1 LDEWEELLLYIV
13 LQGGDFE
20 PFGDGTW
27 GIDLGNGV
35 VTMVTRRPINPTEL
49 AQLIAS
55 LIEVGMVWPPIWR
68 RS

>member
-1 LDEWEELLLYIV
+1 LDEWKELLLYVV

-20 PFGDGTW
+20 PFDGGAW

-49 AQLIAS
+49 AQLIAA
-55 LIEVGMVWPPIWR
+55 LIEVGMVWPPKWR